1 MNSIRTYAKIN
12 LTLDVT
18 EKRPDGYHNID
29 SIFEELSLYDIIT
42 VTMTGSENITITCN
56 VPEIP
61 CNEKN
66 IVYKA
71 ADEFFRITG
80 IKNPGINID
89 IQKNIPNQAGM
100 GGGSTNAAGILRL
113 LNNMFNAGLSDEEL
127 MSAGLKTGADTP
139 FFIKGGLA
147 RITGIGEIIEPL
159 SPLPSHYIVIA
170 KGGEGVST
178 PQAYKEID
186 NLSAHPH
193 QDTAKLLKA
202 VSEGDLHSLMNGCL
216 NTFELVSVPEDIEKI
231 KHIMKKHNT
240 IGTMMTG
247 SGSAVFGIFTDKND
261 AENAYAE
268 LSRSFAFSGIYTN
281 NFNREDPA

>member
-29 SIFEELSLYDIIT
+29 SIFEELSLYDVITITITGSGKIT
-42 VTMTGSENITITCN
+42 VTCNI
-56 VPEIP
+56 PEIP

-71 ADEFFRITG
+71 AAEFFSISG
-80 IKNPGINID
+80 LNNPGINID

-100 GGGSTNAAGILRL
+100 GGGSTNAAGVLRL
-113 LNNMFNAGLSDEEL
+113 LNSMFNAGLSDEEL
-127 MSAGLKTGADTP
+127 MRSGLKTGADTP
-139 FFIKGGLA
+139 FFIRGGLA

-159 SPLPSHYIVIA
+159 SPLPPHYIVIA

-178 PQAYKEID
+178 PQAYREID
-186 NLSAHPH
+186 DLVSPPH
-193 QDTAKLLKA
+193 QDTEKILKA
-202 VSEGDLHSLMNGCL
+202 VSEGDLHSLMNSCL
-216 NTFELVSVPEDIEKI
+216 NTFELVSIPDDIEII
-231 KHIMKKHNT
+231 KQIMKDHKT

-261 AENAYAE
+261 AENACAE
-268 LSRSFAFSGIYTN
+268 LKESFAFSGVYTN

>member
-29 SIFEELSLYDIIT
+29 SIFEEISLYDVITITLTGSEKIT
-42 VTMTGSENITITCN
+42 VTCD

-80 IKNPGINID
+80 ISNPGINID

-100 GGGSTNAAGILRL
+100 GGGSTNSAGVLRL
-113 LNNMFNAGLSDEEL
+113 LNKMFNAGLSVDEL
-127 MSAGLKTGADTP
+127 MKAGLKTGADTP

-147 RITGIGEIIEPL
+147 RITGVGEIIETL
-159 SPLPSHYIVIA
+159 EPLPSHYIVIA

-178 PQAYKEID
+178 PQAYREID
-186 NLSAHPH
+186 DLISPPH
-193 QDTAKLLKA
+193 QNTQAILNA
-202 VSEGDLHSLMNGCL
+202 VSEGDLNELMNSCL
-216 NTFELVSVPEDIEKI
+216 NTFELVSLPEDIEKI
-231 KHIMKKHNT
+231 KAIMKQHKT

-247 SGSAVFGIFTDKND
+247 SGSAVFGIFTDKKD
-261 AENAYAE
+261 AENACSE
-268 LSRSFAFSGIYTN
+268 LKKSFAFSGVYTN